1 MNYLIGV
8 RVESES
14 FIEFCFVLSF
24 PFPLISHLHI
34 QADRQTD
41 RQKQTDR
48 QQTDITDRQTENK
61 IRQICTQNI

>member
-24 PFPLISHLHI
+24 PFPFISHLHI
-34 QADRQTD
+34 EAGRQTD
-41 RQKQTDR
+41 RQTETDIRQTADRHNRQTDR
-48 QQTDITDRQTENK
+48 E
-61 IRQICTQNI
+61 QN